1 MIKCSLP
8 LSLSPS
14 LCLSVA
20 LFHSLFLSRSS
31 LCVSLYQHSFIY
43 IYTHHSLT
51 HSFFH
56 SLSVSHS
63 LSLSL
68 SLSHSLS
75 LSLSSSLSFFLS
87 LSLSL
92 SSHSLS
98 PTFYLSISLFRS
110 VVENHQMISPASW
123 SPSLIQESK
132 SKLKA
137 LTASD
142 DTRKAK

>member
-43 IYTHHSLT
+43 IYILIILSLT
-51 HSFFH
+51 LSFT
-56 SLSVSHS
+56 

-75 LSLSSSLSFFLS
+75 LSLTLS

-92 SSHSLS
+92 SS
-98 PTFYLSISLFRS
+98 SISLFRS